1 MFIYI
6 FIYLYIICEPC
17 GYRRHVCFLEFI
29 YFLRIR
35 AGGRDA
41 LNIFSSG
48 AELIQLRHSEEVSL
62 QSNSVC
68 LKE

>member
-1 MFIYI
+1 MFICI
-6 FIYLYIICEPC
+6 FIYLYNIFEPC
-17 GYRRHVCFLEFI
+17 GYRRHVCCLEFI
-29 YFLRIR
+29 FFRIR